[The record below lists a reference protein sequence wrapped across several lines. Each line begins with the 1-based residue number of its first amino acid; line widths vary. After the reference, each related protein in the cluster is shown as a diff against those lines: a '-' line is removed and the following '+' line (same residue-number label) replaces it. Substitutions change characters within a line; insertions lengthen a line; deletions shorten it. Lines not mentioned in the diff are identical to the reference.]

1 MKNNFSNPNL
11 GNQTVKPVETTGKV
25 DTESKSG
32 QQPTRNLESTFA
44 EVHSRKDSLVQG
56 EFEKHLADVIGKHF
70 VLLGAELEKK
80 PDYDDKTKINIAA
93 IYTARVTS
101 KKAWLPLGTELR
113 FKIKDQKPIFDQQ
126 ELQDIMFGVT
136 PPVVV
141 TFDEISHYHY
151 GLGETLSAK
160 AIHKTNLSAKE
171 VMVHE

>member
-1 MKNNFSNPNL
+1 MQHNFTKSNN
-11 GNQTVKPVETTGKV
+11 GNVKPPVKPAEA
-25 DTESKSG
+25 SG
-32 QQPTRNLESTFA
+32 QVESTSKEDVRSLASTFT
-44 EVHSRKDSLVQG
+44 EVHARKDSLVQG
-56 EFEKHLADVIGKHF
+56 EFEEHLADAIGKYF

-93 IYTARVTS
+93 IYTTRVTS

-160 AIHKTNLSAKE
+160 AIHKTNLSARE
-171 VMVHE
+171 VMDHE